1 MKQARLLVVDDEPVL
16 LKMVTTVLHKE
27 GFVNLST
34 AASGQEAL
42 TLVQAQPFDLILLDV
57 QLPDMRGYEVCTEIR
72 RLSDVPIFFLTA
84 RSSDLDKISG
94 FAYGADDYITK
105 PFNPLELVA
114 RIKAR
119 LKRQEALQVPRQE
132 TKVHY
137 IGDLEIRLEEGT
149 AYKNG
154 VPLQLTAQL
163 FRLLC
168 FFATSPNRI
177 FSKEQIYEQVWGE
190 MSFGDDTT
198 VTVHIRK
205 LREKIE
211 DVPSKPRY
219 LLTLRGLGYKFVS
232 EVAQ

>member
-57 QLPDMRGYEVCTEIR
+57 QLPDMQGYEVCTEIR
-72 RLSDVPIFFLTA
+72 RFSDVPIFFLTA

-114 RIKAR
+114 RIKAH
-119 LKRQEALQVPRQE
+119 LKRQEVLQVPRQE

-168 FFATSPNRI
+168 FFATLPNRI

-232 EVAQ
+232 EVAE